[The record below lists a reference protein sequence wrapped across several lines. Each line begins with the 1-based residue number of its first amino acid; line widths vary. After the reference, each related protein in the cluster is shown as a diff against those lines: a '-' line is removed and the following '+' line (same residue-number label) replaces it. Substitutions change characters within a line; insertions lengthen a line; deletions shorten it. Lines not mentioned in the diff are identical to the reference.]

1 MRLHFHFLLAFHL
14 GLTASAQSVDADSAV
29 TLALAQNPALT
40 AARISL
46 VEAKG
51 RSEQAGR
58 LANPALETEYKP
70 GLDGEQGTVKVGMQQ
85 QFPLTSRLRLER
97 QVSRTLLQAAQADVR
112 DVSRRLA
119 AQVRSTVFEVAAL
132 QARLTLRDAQI
143 DRSEDWTRQLTQQAT
158 VGERAR
164 FDADQLRL
172 DIAALKLDRQRLAT
186 EHQNALSRLRV
197 LIGLPPESPVEV
209 TQHLTPPEPGVS
221 REILLAQRGDYQA
234 AQARTA
240 AAQTAAALAQ
250 ARRWEDVGVGVFGE
264 WQRTED
270 LPYGIREDQY
280 VGLQVSLPLPFW
292 NRQQGRIR
300 EVRAAAEREAVELSA
315 LAQRI
320 QGEAEIAQRDRE
332 MAAALASELSG
343 DLLPAAQRLEESLE
357 KQAIQGQDVWNQWW
371 RARERRFELEAAS
384 IDARR
389 DYHLA
394 HTRWLAATGQLPTLT
409 PPPALP
415 ASAPR
420 P

>member
-1 MRLHFHFLLAFHL
+1 MRFHFHFLLAFHL
-14 GLTASAQSVDADSAV
+14 GLTAYAQSVDADSAV
-29 TLALAQNPALT
+29 TLALARNPGLT

-46 VEAKG
+46 VEAEG
-51 RSEQAGR
+51 RTEQAGR

-70 GLDGEQGTVKVGMQQ
+70 GLDGEQGTVKIGMQQ

-97 QVSRTLLQAAQADVR
+97 QVSRTLLQAAQGEVR

-119 AQVRSTVFEVAAL
+119 AQVRTTVFEVAAL
-132 QARLTLRDAQI
+132 QARLALREAQI
-143 DRSEDWTRQLTQQAT
+143 DRSDEWARQLAQQAS
-158 VGERAR
+158 VGERTR

-172 DIAALKLDRQRLAT
+172 DIAALKLDRRRLAT

-197 LIGLPPESPVEV
+197 LLGLPPESPLEV
-209 TQHLTPPEPGVS
+209 TQVLTPPEPDVAG
-221 REILLAQRGDYQA
+221 EILLAQRGDYQA

-240 AAQTAAALAQ
+240 AAQTAADLAR
-250 ARRWEDVGVGVFGE
+250 ARRWEDVGVLVFGE

-270 LPYGIREDQY
+270 LPYGIRDDQY

-300 EVRAAAEREAVELSA
+300 EARAAAEREAVEQSA

-332 MAAALASELSG
+332 VSAALANELISE
-343 DLLPAAQRLEESLE
+343 LLPAAQRLEASLE
-357 KQAIQGQDVWNQWW
+357 QQAAQGQDVWNQRW

-394 HTRWLAATGQLPTLT
+394 HTRWLAATGQLPLLT
-409 PPPALP
+409 PPPSTVP
-415 ASAPR
+415 QP
-420 P
+420 